1 MNFSYDKSTSWKKR
15 GNLMSNVMGVDIGG
29 TKIRFGIIDADGNIL
44 YDEKLPTQFP
54 LYPYLEQNVQRILE
68 KFPEV
73 EAVGIGTHGFVD
85 PAEGR
90 IIFSTEALPGWTG
103 TKVKEQLE
111 AAVGKRVEVENDANC
126 AALAEAKF
134 GAAKGLARV
143 VCLTLGTGLGGG
155 IIWDGKLLSGGP
167 HGGAAELGH
176 MTLYPGG
183 AACTCGR
190 KGCFEQYVSGT
201 GIQRRI
207 NEAGLDMNPLEMFQA
222 AATDEQARQLLE
234 AFTYDLAVVISSL
247 QAAFDMES
255 VVIGG
260 GVSESASYWWPQLT
274 QQLEPLLLN
283 PLDIQ
288 TAQFGNDAGI
298 LGAALL
304 VLEGK

>member
-1 MNFSYDKSTSWKKR
+1 MT
-15 GNLMSNVMGVDIGG
+15 NVMGVDIGG
-29 TKIRFGIIDADGNIL
+29 TKIRLAIIDAAGTIL

-54 LYPYLEQNVQRILE
+54 LYPYLEENVQRILK

-73 EAVGIGTHGFVD
+73 EAVGIGTHGFVN

-103 TKVKEQLE
+103 TKVKQQLE
-111 AAVGKRVEVENDANC
+111 EAVGKRVEVENDANC
-126 AALAEAKF
+126 AALAEVKF
-134 GAAKGLARV
+134 GAGKGLARV

-183 AACTCGR
+183 AECTCGR

-207 NEAGLDMNPLEMFQA
+207 EEASLDMTPLEMFES
-222 AATDEQARQLLE
+222 AATNAESNELLE

-247 QAAFDMES
+247 QAAFDMEL
-255 VVIGG
+255 VVLGG
-260 GVSESASYWWPQLT
+260 GVSESSSYWWPQLT
-274 QQLEPLLLN
+274 RQLEPLLLN

-288 TAQFGNDAGI
+288 TAQFGNDAGV

>member
-1 MNFSYDKSTSWKKR
+1 MT
-15 GNLMSNVMGVDIGG
+15 NVLGVDIGG
-29 TKIRFGIIDADGNIL
+29 TKIRLGIIDAAGTIL
-44 YDEKLPTQFP
+44 YDERIPTKFP
-54 LYPYLEQNVQRILE
+54 LYPYLEENVRRILG

-73 EAVGIGTHGFVD
+73 EAIGIGTHGFVD
-85 PAEGR
+85 PASGS

-103 TKVKEQLE
+103 TKVKQQLE

-126 AALAEAKF
+126 AALAEVKF
-134 GAAKGLARV
+134 GAAKGQARV

-183 AACTCGR
+183 ALCTCGR
-190 KGCFEQYVSGT
+190 KGCYEQYVSGT

-207 NEAGLDMNPLEMFQA
+207 KEAGLAMTPLEMFES
-222 AATDEQARQLLE
+222 AATDIRSNELLE

-255 VVIGG
+255 VVLGG
-260 GVSESASYWWPQLT
+260 GVSESARYWLPQLLR
-274 QQLEPLLLN
+274 QLEALLLN
-283 PLDIQ
+283 PLDIK